1 MAVHD
6 SDRLT
11 APTRPPRTVGG
22 VDFSLM
28 HAAHDAFTRDLARLA
43 GAAAA
48 GRAGQP
54 SVRAG
59 WATFSRQLSVHH
71 TAEDTALWPA
81 LRAKVTKPTEIA
93 VLDDMVAEHAQIDP
107 QLAQIDRAL
116 ADAAAAPAAAARA
129 AAAPGTAAPGAA
141 DSLAASAGDLE
152 RLLTAHL
159 RHEEEKAL
167 PLVAAYLGAKGWAA
181 FGRAVARLH
190 GLSGAAEFFPWMLEG
205 TDPATSKHLLA
216 LLPLPVRFI
225 HRAVWAPRYAR
236 TSRW

>member
-1 MAVHD
+1 
-6 SDRLT
+6 
-11 APTRPPRTVGG
+11 
-22 VDFSLM
+22 M

-48 GRAGQP
+48 GRVGQP

-81 LRAKVTKPTEIA
+81 LRAKVTRPAEIA

-116 ADAAAAPAAAARA
+116 ADAAAAPAAPAGP
-129 AAAPGTAAPGAA
+129 APAGPAPAGPGAA
-141 DSLAASAGDLE
+141 GSLAASAGDLE

-159 RHEEEKAL
+159 RHEETKAL

-190 GLSGAAEFFPWMLEG
+190 GLSGAAEFFPWMLDG

-216 LLPLPVRFI
+216 LLPLPVRLI

>member
-1 MAVHD
+1 MGVHD

-11 APTRPPRTVGG
+11 APARPPRTVGG
-22 VDFSLM
+22 VDFSVM

-81 LRAKVTKPTEIA
+81 LRAKVTRPAEIA

-107 QLAQIDRAL
+107 LLAQIDH
-116 ADAAAAPAAAARA
+116 
-129 AAAPGTAAPGAA
+129 G
-141 DSLAASAGDLE
+141 LAASAGDLE

-167 PLVAAYLGAKGWAA
+167 PLVAAYLGAKGWAV

-190 GLSGAAEFFPWMLEG
+190 GLSGAAEFFPWMLDG
-205 TDPATSKHLLA
+205 ADPATRQHLLA
-216 LLPLPVRFI
+216 LLPLPVRLI

>member
-43 GAAAA
+43 DAAAA

-81 LRAKVTKPTEIA
+81 LQAKVTRPAEIA

-107 QLAQIDRAL
+107 LLAQIDRAL
-116 ADAAAAPAAAARA
+116 ADAAAAGPAD
-129 AAAPGTAAPGAA
+129 AA
-141 DSLAASAGDLE
+141 DGSTTDADGGNSLAASAGDLE

-190 GLSGAAEFFPWMLEG
+190 GLSGAAEFFPWMLDG
-205 TDPATSKHLLA
+205 ADAATRKHLLA
-216 LLPLPVRFI
+216 LLPLPVRLI